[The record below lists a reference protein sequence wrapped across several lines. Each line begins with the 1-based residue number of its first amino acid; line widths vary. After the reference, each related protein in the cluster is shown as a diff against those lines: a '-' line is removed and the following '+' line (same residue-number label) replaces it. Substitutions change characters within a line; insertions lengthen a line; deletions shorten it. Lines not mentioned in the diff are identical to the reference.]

1 MSFRPRRD
9 VESKPGAR
17 SPILGSMKWAV
28 HVRRAAITIRNRIHF
43 NSGVFPHLRRGCG
56 IDGREWRGAFPQL
69 EVLCSNA
76 FHFEHRPE
84 HGKVEIPSLNQ
95 AQGTGLVAMGAT
107 WRAARKADVNV
118 RTAHVPCDAMWRHVA
133 MRHGATQDQNADCR
147 QQHMA
152 LQLLVPTF

>member
-1 MSFRPRRD
+1 
-9 VESKPGAR
+9 
-17 SPILGSMKWAV
+17 
-28 HVRRAAITIRNRIHF
+28 
-43 NSGVFPHLRRGCG
+43 
-56 IDGREWRGAFPQL
+56 L

-84 HGKVEIPSLNQ
+84 HRKAEIPSLNQ
-95 AQGTGLVAMGAT
+95 AQGTGLVATGAT

-118 RTAHVPCDAMWRHVA
+118 RTAHVPCDAMRRHVA

-152 LQLLVPTF
+152 LQMLVPTSDSPDDRRWATRRPLPEHEEKHEERSIVR